1 VDSAETLV
9 PAAEP
14 AALSGWARPF
24 SSPALRAYAAVS
36 VLSLLISLY
45 LTWHLPGGFGQRMI
59 AGNPDDV
66 RLFEWYLVH
75 GPWAVFHGHDPL
87 LFATMNAP
95 AGVNGMWNTPLLV
108 PALIIYPVTVLAGP
122 LAAYNTLFVLG
133 LAAGPVCAFAL
144 LRRFVARTWAAA
156 VGGLVFG
163 FSPAVLA
170 AGLGHLDLVL
180 IGLLPVILLLVLD
193 LATGRRSAL
202 GGGLALGL
210 AAAAQLFISEEIL
223 FQAGLVVVVCG
234 ALLLLT
240 APGTVT
246 RAGLARLARGGAA
259 AAVVFL
265 IICAGPLWLQL
276 AGPLHQHGSPFTL
289 SFFEADL
296 RGFIEPSHRFW
307 LSTPGSSA
315 FAAHYG
321 GGPAEYLAYLGV
333 PLLLA
338 ALLTGLLRITELWPR
353 LLLGTGLVF
362 ALFSLGSPLL
372 VNGRLTAVRLPWGT
386 AEHWPIFGS
395 ALPDRFAFVIA
406 LAAGGLLAL
415 GLDWLCCPGGAT
427 PRTPRSPLRAE
438 AGGAGRPGGPRR
450 AFAVALVVV
459 CLAPLAARPYAV
471 TPVSQVPAFFA
482 DSTRWLP
489 AGRTVVVLP
498 FPSATQTQ
506 PLAWQAAADMAFQMP
521 GGYFIGPAPGG
532 QAFMGGPGPAPT
544 ADTFIQIQQRMAAPR
559 VTAALRAQFGRDMAY
574 WRASAIVAGP
584 GTRPAL
590 VRFVEQLTGQPPARA
605 GGVLLW
611 RQP

>member
-1 VDSAETLV
+1 MDSAETLV

-14 AALSGWARPF
+14 AALSRWARLL
-24 SSPALRAYAAVS
+24 SRPALRAYAAVS
-36 VLSLLISLY
+36 AVSVLISLY
-45 LTWHLPGGFGQRMI
+45 LTWHLLGGFGQRMI

-75 GPWAVFHGHDPL
+75 GPWAVLHGHDPL

-95 AGVNGMWNTPLLV
+95 AGVNGMWNTTLLV
-108 PALIIYPVTVLAGP
+108 PALIIYPVTALAGP

-144 LRRFVARTWAAA
+144 LRRFTRRDWAAA

-202 GGGLALGL
+202 AGGLALGL

-223 FQAGLVVVVCG
+223 FQAALVVVVCG

-240 APGTVT
+240 APHAIT
-246 RAGLARLARGGAA
+246 RAGLARLARGGAVA
-259 AAVVFL
+259 AAVFL
-265 IICAGPLWLQL
+265 VICAGPLWLQL

-307 LSTPGSSA
+307 LSTPGTSA

-338 ALLTGLLRITELWPR
+338 AVLTGLLRITELWPR
-353 LLLGTGLVF
+353 LLLGAGLVF

-372 VNGRLTAVRLPWGT
+372 VNGRLTAVQLPWGT

-395 ALPDRFAFVIA
+395 ALPGRFAFVIA

-415 GLDWLCCPGGAT
+415 GLDWVA
-427 PRTPRSPLRAE
+427 AHW
-438 AGGAGRPGGPRR
+438 GRPGP
-450 AFAVALVVV
+450 ALAVALALV

-471 TPVSQVPAFFA
+471 TPASKIPSFFNA
-482 DSTRWLP
+482 STRWLP
-489 AGRTVVVLP
+489 AGRTVLVLP
-498 FPSATQTQ
+498 FPTATQTE
-506 PLAWQAAADMAFQMP
+506 PLVWQAAATMAFQMP

-532 QAFMGGPGPAPT
+532 QAFMEGPGPVPT
-544 ADTFIQIQQRMAAPR
+544 ASAFIQVGQGMAAPQ
-559 VTAALRAQFGRDMAY
+559 VTPALRAQFHRDMAY
-574 WRASAIVAGP
+574 WGASAIVAGP

-590 VRFVEQLTGQPPARA
+590 VRLVAELTGRAPARA

>member
-1 VDSAETLV
+1 MDSAGTLPV
-9 PAAEP
+9 AACQAE
-14 AALSGWARPF
+14 AGSRWRL
-24 SSPALRAYAAVS
+24 SPASLAAVRPYAAMAAVS
-36 VLSLLISLY
+36 LFISLY
-45 LTWHLPGGFGQRMI
+45 LTWHLLGGFGQRMI

-75 GPWAVFHGHDPL
+75 GPWALLHGHDPL

-108 PALIIYPVTVLAGP
+108 PALIMAPVTAAAGP

-144 LRRFVARTWAAA
+144 LRRFVRSNWAAA

-180 IGLLPVILLLVLD
+180 IGLLPVILLLVHD
-193 LATGRRSAL
+193 LATGRRAPL
-202 GGGLALGL
+202 TGGLALGL

-223 FQAGLVVVVCG
+223 FQTGLVIVVCG

-240 APGTVT
+240 APRTIS
-246 RAGLARLARGGAA
+246 RAGLGRLARGGAVA
-259 AAVVFL
+259 AGVFL
-265 IICAGPLWLQL
+265 VICAGPLWLQL
-276 AGPLHQHGSPFTL
+276 FGPLHQHGSPFTL

-296 RGFIEPSHRFW
+296 RGFIVPAHRFW
-307 LSTPGSSA
+307 LSTPGSAA

-338 ALLTGLLRITELWPR
+338 ALLTGLLRIADLYAR

-372 VNGRLTAVRLPWGT
+372 VNGRLTAVRLPWGI

-395 ALPDRFAFVIA
+395 ALPDRFAFVVA

-415 GLDWLCCPGGAT
+415 GLDWLGAHWG
-427 PRTPRSPLRAE
+427 LDRA
-438 AGGAGRPGGPRR
+438 GAGRG
-450 AFAVALVVV
+450 
-459 CLAPLAARPYAV
+459 
-471 TPVSQVPAFFA
+471 
-482 DSTRWLP
+482 
-489 AGRTVVVLP
+489 AGAGV
-498 FPSATQTQ
+498 
-506 PLAWQAAADMAFQMP
+506 
-521 GGYFIGPAPGG
+521 
-532 QAFMGGPGPAPT
+532 PGPT
-544 ADTFIQIQQRMAAPR
+544 GR
-559 VTAALRAQFGRDMAY
+559 AALRGN
-574 WRASAIVAGP
+574 P
-584 GTRPAL
+584 GQHNP
-590 VRFVEQLTGQPPARA
+590 
-605 GGVLLW
+605 VLL
-611 RQP
+611 

>member
-1 VDSAETLV
+1 MDSAETLV

-14 AALSGWARPF
+14 AALSRWARLF
-24 SSPALRAYAAVS
+24 SRPALRAYAAVS
-36 VLSLLISLY
+36 AVSVVISLY
-45 LTWHLPGGFGQRMI
+45 LTWHLLGGFGQRMI

-75 GPWAVFHGHDPL
+75 GPWAVLHGHDPL

-95 AGVNGMWNTPLLV
+95 AGVNGMWNTTLLV
-108 PALIIYPVTVLAGP
+108 PALIIYPVTALAGP

-144 LRRFVARTWAAA
+144 LRRFTRRDWAAA

-202 GGGLALGL
+202 AGGLALGL

-240 APGTVT
+240 APGTVS

-259 AAVVFL
+259 AAAVFL
-265 IICAGPLWLQL
+265 VICAGPLWLQL

-338 ALLTGLLRITELWPR
+338 ALLAGLLRITELWPR
-353 LLLGTGLVF
+353 LLLGAGLVF

-395 ALPDRFAFVIA
+395 ALPDRFAFVVA

-415 GLDWLCCPGGAT
+415 ALDWVAARSDRTGPALAGA
-427 PRTPRSPLRAE
+427 L
-438 AGGAGRPGGPRR
+438 
-450 AFAVALVVV
+450 ALV

-471 TPVSQVPAFFA
+471 TPASTIPSFFNA
-482 DSTRWLP
+482 STRWLP

-544 ADTFIQIQQRMAAPR
+544 ANTFIQIQQGTPAPQ
-559 VTAALRAQFGRDMAY
+559 VTPALRAQFGRDMAY

-590 VRFVEQLTGQPPARA
+590 VRFVEQLTGQAPARA

>member
-1 VDSAETLV
+1 MDSADTLV

-14 AALSGWARPF
+14 AALSRWARRATPE
-24 SSPALRAYAAVS
+24 LRAYAALSAV
-36 VLSLLISLY
+36 SLLISLY
-45 LTWHLPGGFGQRMI
+45 LTWHLLGGFGQRMI

-75 GPWAVFHGHDPL
+75 GPWAVAHGHDPL

-108 PALIIYPVTVLAGP
+108 PALIMTPVTWLAGP
-122 LAAYNTLFVLG
+122 LAGYNTLFVLG
-133 LAAGPVCAFAL
+133 LAAGPVGAFAL
-144 LRRFVARTWAAA
+144 LRRFVASPWAAA

-180 IGLLPVILLLVLD
+180 IGLLPVILMLVHD
-193 LATGRRSAL
+193 LATGRRGPLA
-202 GGGLALGL
+202 GGLALGL
-210 AAAAQLFISEEIL
+210 AAAGQLFISEEIL
-223 FQAGLVVVVCG
+223 FQAGLVVVACG

-246 RAGLARLARGGAA
+246 RAGLARLARGGAV
-259 AAVVFL
+259 AAVMFL
-265 IICAGPLWLQL
+265 VVCAGPLWLQL

-307 LSTPGSSA
+307 LSTPGSAA

-321 GGPAEYLAYLGV
+321 GGPAEYLAYLGL

-338 ALLTGLLRITELWPR
+338 ALLTGLLRITELYPR
-353 LLLGTGLVF
+353 LLLGTGLIF

-372 VNGRLTAVRLPWGT
+372 VNGRLTAVRLPWGI

-395 ALPDRFAFVIA
+395 ALPDRFAFVVA
-406 LAAGGLLAL
+406 LAAAGLLAL
-415 GLDWLCCPGGAT
+415 ALDWLLAHGG
-427 PRTPRSPLRAE
+427 RARWGM
-438 AGGAGRPGGPRR
+438 AA
-450 AFAVALVVV
+450 ALAAV
-459 CLAPLAARPYAV
+459 CLAPLAPRPYPV
-471 TPVSQVPAFFA
+471 TPASTIPFFFNA
-482 DSTRWLP
+482 TARWLP

-498 FPSATQTQ
+498 FPTATQTQ
-506 PLAWQAAADMAFQMP
+506 PLAWQAAAKMSFQMP

-532 QAFMGGPGPAPT
+532 QAFMGGPGPVPT
-544 ADTFIQIQQRMAAPR
+544 ASTFIQIQQGTPAPR
-559 VTAALRAQFGRDMAY
+559 VTPALRAQFGRDMAY

-584 GTRPAL
+584 GARAAL
-590 VRFVEQLTGQPPARA
+590 VRFVQQLTGRAPVRA

>member
-1 VDSAETLV
+1 MAGSWVSHPV
-9 PAAEP
+9 
-14 AALSGWARPF
+14 
-24 SSPALRAYAAVS
+24 LRAYAAV
-36 VLSLLISLY
+36 VAVSLLISVY
-45 LTWHLPGGFGQRMI
+45 LTWHLLGGIGQRMI

-75 GPWAVFHGHDPL
+75 GPWALLHGHDPL

-108 PALIIYPVTVLAGP
+108 PALIMTPVTAAAGP

-144 LRRFVARTWAAA
+144 LRRFARSDWAAA

-180 IGLLPVILLLVLD
+180 IGLLPVILLLVHD
-193 LATGRRSAL
+193 LATGRRRAL
-202 GGGLALGL
+202 AGGLALGL

-223 FQAGLVVVVCG
+223 FQAGLVIVVCG

-240 APGTVT
+240 APGTVS
-246 RAGLARLARGGAA
+246 RAGLGRLARGGAVA
-259 AAVVFL
+259 AGVFL

-276 AGPLHQHGSPFTL
+276 FGPLHQHGTPFTL

-296 RGFIEPSHRFW
+296 RGFIVPAHRFW
-307 LSTPGSSA
+307 LSTPGSAA

-333 PLLLA
+333 PLLLT
-338 ALLTGLLRITELWPR
+338 ALATGLLRIGDLPAR

-372 VNGRLTAVRLPWGT
+372 VNGRLTAVRLPWGI

-395 ALPDRFAFVIA
+395 ALPDRFAFVVA

-415 GLDWLCCPGGAT
+415 GLDWLGAHWGLT
-427 PRTPRSPLRAE
+427 
-438 AGGAGRPGGPRR
+438 GRGL
-450 AFAVALVVV
+450 AVALAVV
-459 CLAPLAARPYAV
+459 CLAPLAARPYPV
-471 TPVSQVPAFFA
+471 TPASTIPSFFNA
-482 DSTRWLP
+482 STRWLP
-489 AGRTVVVLP
+489 LAAPWSCCRTRRPHRPSRWPGRPPRTWRSRCRAATSSARLRAARRSWKAP
-498 FPSATQTQ
+498 GRPRRPARSSRPGRPRRRRRSPRRCAPSSGGT
-506 PLAWQAAADMAFQMP
+506 WRP
-521 GGYFIGPAPGG
+521 GGPA
-532 QAFMGGPGPAPT
+532 
-544 ADTFIQIQQRMAAPR
+544 RS
-559 VTAALRAQFGRDMAY
+559 
-574 WRASAIVAGP
+574 W
-584 GTRPAL
+584 
-590 VRFVEQLTGQPPARA
+590 PARA
-605 GGVLLW
+605 PARPWSGWSGSSPGGPRCGPAGCCSGGSLSRSGLARPGGLGRLRW
-611 RQP
+611 LGRLGRPG

>member
-1 VDSAETLV
+1 V
-9 PAAEP
+9 
-14 AALSGWARPF
+14 
-24 SSPALRAYAAVS
+24 LRAYAAVS

-45 LTWHLPGGFGQRMI
+45 LTWHLLGGFGQRMI

-66 RLFEWYLVH
+66 RLFLWYLVH
-75 GPWAVFHGHDPL
+75 GPWALLHGHDPL
-87 LFATMNAP
+87 LFAAMNAP

-108 PALIIYPVTVLAGP
+108 PALIMTPVTALAGP

-144 LRRFVARTWAAA
+144 LRRFVASDWAAA

-180 IGLLPVILLLVLD
+180 IGLMPVILLLAGD
-193 LATGRRSAL
+193 LATGRRAPL
-202 GGGLALGL
+202 TGGLALGL

-223 FQAGLVVVVCG
+223 FQTGLVIVVSG
-234 ALLLLT
+234 AVLLLT
-240 APGTVT
+240 APRTVT
-246 RAGLARLARGGAA
+246 RAGLGRLARGGAL

-265 IICAGPLWLQL
+265 VVCAGPLWLQL
-276 AGPLHQHGSPFTL
+276 FGPLHQHGSPFTL

-296 RGFIEPSHRFW
+296 RGFIVPSHRFW

-338 ALLTGLLRITELWPR
+338 ALLTGLLRIRDLHAR

-372 VNGRLTAVRLPWGT
+372 TGGRLTTVRLPWGI

-395 ALPDRFAFVIA
+395 ALPDRFAFVVA
-406 LAAGGLLAL
+406 LAAGGLLAM
-415 GLDWLCCPGGAT
+415 GLDWL
-427 PRTPRSPLRAE
+427 
-438 AGGAGRPGGPRR
+438 AGRWGLTGRVL
-450 AFAVALVVV
+450 AVALAVV

-471 TPVSQVPAFFA
+471 TPASKIPSFFNA
-482 DSTRWLP
+482 STRWLP
-489 AGRTVVVLP
+489 AGRTVLVLP
-498 FPSATQTQ
+498 YPTATQTQ

-532 QAFMGGPGPAPT
+532 QAFMEGTGPAPT
-544 ADTFIQIQQRMAAPR
+544 ASTFIQVQQGTTAPA
-559 VTAALRAQFGRDMAY
+559 VTTALRAQFGRDMAY

-584 GTRPAL
+584 GTSPAL
-590 VRFVEQLTGQPPARA
+590 VRLVAQLTGRAPVQA

>member
-1 VDSAETLV
+1 MDSADTL
-9 PAAEP
+9 PARAGQAEAGP
-14 AALSGWARPF
+14 RWRPSLAALAPY
-24 SSPALRAYAAVS
+24 PAVS
-36 VLSLLISLY
+36 AISLAISLY
-45 LTWHLPGGFGQRMI
+45 LTWHLLGGFGQRMI
-59 AGNPDDV
+59 GGNPDDV

-75 GPWAVFHGHDPL
+75 GPWAVWHGHDPL

-108 PALIIYPVTVLAGP
+108 PALIITPVTALVGP

-133 LAAGPVCAFAL
+133 LATGPVCGFAL
-144 LRRFVARTWAAA
+144 LRRFTAHTWTAA

-180 IGLLPVILLLVLD
+180 IGLLPVILLLVHD
-193 LATGRRSAL
+193 LATGRRAPL
-202 GGGLALGL
+202 AGGLALGL

-223 FQAGLVVVVCG
+223 FQAGLVIVVG
-234 ALLLLT
+234 GGLLLLT
-240 APGTVT
+240 APGTVSP
-246 RAGLARLARGGAA
+246 AGLGRLARGGAV

-265 IICAGPLWLQL
+265 VICAGPLWLQL
-276 AGPLHQHGSPFTL
+276 FGPLHQHGSPFTL

-296 RGFIEPSHRFW
+296 RGFLEPSHRFW
-307 LSTPGSSA
+307 LSTPASSA

-338 ALLTGLLRITELWPR
+338 ALLTGLLRITELYPR

-372 VNGRLTAVRLPWGT
+372 LNGRLTAVGLPWGI

-395 ALPDRFAFVIA
+395 ALPGRFAFVVA

-415 GLDWLCCPGGAT
+415 ALDWLA
-427 PRTPRSPLRAE
+427 PRW
-438 AGGAGRPGGPRR
+438 GRTGPVL
-450 AFAVALVVV
+450 AVALALV
-459 CLAPLAARPYAV
+459 CLVPLAARPYQV
-471 TPVSQVPAFFA
+471 TPASTIPPFFNA
-482 DSTRWLP
+482 SARWLP

-498 FPSATQTQ
+498 YPTATQTQ

-532 QAFMGGPGPAPT
+532 QAFMGGPGPVPT
-544 ADTFIQIQQRMAAPR
+544 ASTFLQIEQGSPAPP
-559 VTAALRAQFGRDMAY
+559 VTPALRAQFRQDMAY

-584 GTRPAL
+584 GASPAL
-590 VRFVEQLTGQPPARA
+590 VSFVQRLTGRAPVRA

>member
-1 VDSAETLV
+1 VDSADTLPV
-9 PAAEP
+9 RAGQAAAGP
-14 AALSGWARPF
+14 RWRPSLAGLAPYAALSA
-24 SSPALRAYAAVS
+24 
-36 VLSLLISLY
+36 LSLAVSLY
-45 LTWHLPGGFGQRMI
+45 LAWHLLGGFGQRMI

-75 GPWAVFHGHDPL
+75 GPWAVLHGHDPL

-108 PALIIYPVTVLAGP
+108 PALIMYPVTALVGP

-133 LAAGPVCAFAL
+133 LATGPVCAFAL

-180 IGLLPVILLLVLD
+180 IGLLPVILMLVLD
-193 LATGRRSAL
+193 LATGRRAAL

-223 FQAGLVVVVCG
+223 FQAGLVIVVGG

-240 APGTVT
+240 APRTVS
-246 RAGLARLARGGAA
+246 RAGLARLARGGAV

-265 IICAGPLWLQL
+265 VICAGPLWLQL

-307 LSTPGSSA
+307 LSTPASSA

-321 GGPAEYLAYLGV
+321 GGPAEYLAYLGL

-338 ALLTGLLRITELWPR
+338 ALLTGLLRIRELYPR

-372 VNGRLTAVRLPWGT
+372 VNSRLTAVGLPWGI

-395 ALPDRFAFVIA
+395 ALPDRFAFVVA
-406 LAAGGLLAL
+406 LAVGGLLAL
-415 GLDWLCCPGGAT
+415 ALAGL
-427 PRTPRSPLRAE
+427 
-438 AGGAGRPGGPRR
+438 AGRWGRTGPML
-450 AFAVALVVV
+450 AAALALV
-459 CLAPLAARPYAV
+459 CLVPLAARPYAV
-471 TPVSQVPAFFA
+471 TPASNIPSFFNA
-482 DSTRWLP
+482 STRWLP
-489 AGRTVVVLP
+489 PGRTVVVLP
-498 FPSATQTQ
+498 FPTATQTQ

-544 ADTFIQIQQRMAAPR
+544 ASTFIQIQQGSAAPR
-559 VTAALRAQFGRDMAY
+559 VTPALRAQFRQDMAY

-584 GTRPAL
+584 GASPAL
-590 VRFVEQLTGQPPARA
+590 VSFVQRLTGRAPVRA

>member
-1 VDSAETLV
+1 MDSADTLPV
-9 PAAEP
+9 AAGRAE
-14 AALSGWARPF
+14 AGSRWRP
-24 SSPALRAYAAVS
+24 SRAGLATVAPYAAVAA
-36 VLSLLISLY
+36 VSLVISLY
-45 LTWHLPGGFGQRMI
+45 LTWHLLGGFGQRMI

-75 GPWAVFHGHDPL
+75 GPWAVRHGHDPL
-87 LFATMNAP
+87 LFTTMNAP

-108 PALIIYPVTVLAGP
+108 PALIISPVTVLAGP

-144 LRRFVARTWAAA
+144 LRRFVRSDWAAA

-180 IGLLPVILLLVLD
+180 IGLMPVILMLVLD
-193 LATGRRSAL
+193 LATGRRAAL

-223 FQAGLVVVVCG
+223 FQAGLIVVVCG

-240 APGTVT
+240 APRTIT
-246 RAGLARLARGGAA
+246 RAGLARLARGGAV
-259 AAVVFL
+259 AAVAFL
-265 IICAGPLWLQL
+265 VICAGPLWLQL

-307 LSTPGSSA
+307 LSTPASSA

-321 GGPAEYLAYLGV
+321 GGPAEYLAYLGL

-338 ALLTGLLRITELWPR
+338 ALLTGLLRIRELYPR
-353 LLLGTGLVF
+353 LLLGTGLLF

-372 VNGRLTAVRLPWGT
+372 VNGRLTTVRLPWGT

-395 ALPDRFAFVIA
+395 ALPDRFAFVVA

-415 GLDWLCCPGGAT
+415 GLDWLAAHWG
-427 PRTPRSPLRAE
+427 RT
-438 AGGAGRPGGPRR
+438 GP
-450 AFAVALVVV
+450 ALAAALALV
-459 CLAPLAARPYAV
+459 CLAPLAARPYTV
-471 TPVSQVPAFFA
+471 TPASKTPLFFNA
-482 DSTRWLP
+482 STRWLP
-489 AGRTVVVLP
+489 AGRTVLVLP
-498 FPSATQTQ
+498 YPTATQTQ
-506 PLAWQAAADMAFQMP
+506 PLAWQAAAGMAFQLP

-532 QAFMGGPGPAPT
+532 QAFMAGPGPVPT
-544 ADTFIQIQQRMAAPR
+544 ASTFIQVQQGMAAPQ
-559 VTAALRAQFGRDMAY
+559 VTPALRAQFRRDMAY

-590 VRFVEQLTGQPPARA
+590 ARLVAELTGRAPAGLA
-605 GGVLLW
+605 ACCSGGS
-611 RQP
+611 PSGEES

>member
-1 VDSAETLV
+1 MDILTSAT
-9 PAAEP
+9 EP
-14 AALSGWARPF
+14 AARPARW
-24 SSPALRAYAAVS
+24 PASWVSHPVLRAYAAV
-36 VLSLLISLY
+36 VAVSLLISVY
-45 LTWHLPGGFGQRMI
+45 LTWHLLGGIGQRMI

-75 GPWAVFHGHDPL
+75 GPWALLHGHDPL

-108 PALIIYPVTVLAGP
+108 PALIMTPVTAAAGP

-144 LRRFVARTWAAA
+144 LRRFARSDWAAA

-180 IGLLPVILLLVLD
+180 IGLLPVILLLVHD
-193 LATGRRSAL
+193 LATGRRRAL
-202 GGGLALGL
+202 AGGLALGL

-223 FQAGLVVVVCG
+223 FQAGLVIVVCG

-240 APGTVT
+240 APGTVS
-246 RAGLARLARGGAA
+246 RAGLGRLARGGAVA
-259 AAVVFL
+259 AGVFL

-276 AGPLHQHGSPFTL
+276 FGPLHQHGTPFTL

-296 RGFIEPSHRFW
+296 RGFIVPAHRFW
-307 LSTPGSSA
+307 LSTPGSAA

-333 PLLLA
+333 PLLLT
-338 ALLTGLLRITELWPR
+338 ALATGLLRIGDLPAR

-372 VNGRLTAVRLPWGT
+372 VNGRLTAVRLPWGI

-395 ALPDRFAFVIA
+395 ALPDRFAFVVA

-415 GLDWLCCPGGAT
+415 GLDWLGAHWGLT
-427 PRTPRSPLRAE
+427 
-438 AGGAGRPGGPRR
+438 GRGL
-450 AFAVALVVV
+450 AVALAVV
-459 CLAPLAARPYAV
+459 CLAPLAARPYPV
-471 TPVSQVPAFFA
+471 TPASTIPSFFNA
-482 DSTRWLP
+482 STRWLP

-498 FPSATQTQ
+498 YPTATQTQ

-532 QAFMGGPGPAPT
+532 QAFMEGPGPAPT
-544 ADTFIQIQQRMAAPR
+544 ASTFIQAGQGSAAPQ
-559 VTAALRAQFGRDMAY
+559 VTPALRAQFWRDMAA

-584 GTRPAL
+584 GTSPAL
-590 VRFVEQLTGQPPARA
+590 VRLVRQLTGRAPVRA

>member
-1 VDSAETLV
+1 MDSPDILA
-9 PAAEP
+9 PATEP
-14 AALSGWARPF
+14 AARHRPTRWV
-24 SSPALRAYAAVS
+24 SHPVLRAYAGVAAVS
-36 VLSLLISLY
+36 VLISLY
-45 LTWHLPGGFGQRMI
+45 LTWHLLGGFGQRMI

-75 GPWAVFHGHDPL
+75 GPWAVWHGHDPL

-108 PALIIYPVTVLAGP
+108 PALIMTPVTGLAGP

-144 LRRFVARTWAAA
+144 LRRFVASAWAAA

-180 IGLLPVILLLVLD
+180 IGLMPVMLLLVLD
-193 LATGRRSAL
+193 LATGRRAPL
-202 GGGLALGL
+202 TGGLALGL

-223 FQAGLVVVVCG
+223 LQTALVVVVCG

-240 APGTVT
+240 APGTVS
-246 RAGLARLARGGAA
+246 RAGLGRLARGGAVA
-259 AAVVFL
+259 AGVFL
-265 IICAGPLWLQL
+265 VICAGPLWLQL
-276 AGPLHQHGSPFTL
+276 FGPLHQHGSPFTL

-296 RGFIEPSHRFW
+296 RGFIVPAHRFW
-307 LSTPGSSA
+307 LSTPASSA

-338 ALLTGLLRITELWPR
+338 ALLTGLLRITELPAR

-372 VNGRLTAVRLPWGT
+372 VNGRLTAVRLPWGV

-395 ALPDRFAFVIA
+395 ALPDRFAFVVA

-415 GLDWLCCPGGAT
+415 GLDWLAGHWGMGG
-427 PRTPRSPLRAE
+427 RVL
-438 AGGAGRPGGPRR
+438 
-450 AFAVALVVV
+450 AVLLAVV
-459 CLAPLAARPYAV
+459 CLAPLAARPYPV
-471 TPVSQVPAFFA
+471 TPASKIPPFFNA
-482 DSTRWLP
+482 STRWQP

-498 FPSATQTQ
+498 YPTATQTQ

-532 QAFMGGPGPAPT
+532 QAFMEGAGPVPT
-544 ADTFIQIQQRMAAPR
+544 ASTFIQVQQGLPAPQ
-559 VTAALRAQFGRDMAY
+559 VTPALRAQFERDMAY
-574 WRASAIVAGP
+574 WRASAMVAGP
-584 GTRPAL
+584 GTSPAL
-590 VRFVEQLTGQPPARA
+590 VRLVRQLTGRAPVRA

>member
-1 VDSAETLV
+1 VDSPDTLA
-9 PAAEP
+9 PPTEP
-14 AALSGWARPF
+14 VAGRWWASWAGHPV
-24 SSPALRAYAAVS
+24 LRAYAAMAAV
-36 VLSLLISLY
+36 SLLISLY
-45 LTWHLPGGFGQRMI
+45 LTWHLLGGFGQRMI

-75 GPWAVFHGHDPL
+75 GPWALLHGHDPL

-108 PALIIYPVTVLAGP
+108 PALIMTPVTMTAGP

-144 LRRFVARTWAAA
+144 LRRFVRRNWAAA

-180 IGLLPVILLLVLD
+180 IGLMPVMLLLAGD
-193 LATGRRSAL
+193 LATGRRAPL
-202 GGGLALGL
+202 TGGLALGL
-210 AAAAQLFISEEIL
+210 AAAAQLFIDEEIL
-223 FQAGLVVVVCG
+223 FQTGLVIVVC
-234 ALLLLT
+234 AAVLLLT
-240 APGTVT
+240 APRAIS
-246 RAGLARLARGGAA
+246 RAGLGRLARGGAVA
-259 AAVVFL
+259 AGVFL
-265 IICAGPLWLQL
+265 VLCAGPLWLQL
-276 AGPLHQHGSPFTL
+276 FGPLHQHGSPFTL

-307 LSTPGSSA
+307 LSTPASSA

-338 ALLTGLLRITELWPR
+338 ALLTGLLRITDRHAR

-372 VNGRLTAVRLPWGT
+372 VNGRLTAVRLPWAI
-386 AEHWPIFGS
+386 AEHFPLFAS
-395 ALPDRFAFVIA
+395 ALPDRFAFVVA

-415 GLDWLCCPGGAT
+415 GLDWLAAHWG
-427 PRTPRSPLRAE
+427 RT
-438 AGGAGRPGGPRR
+438 GPVL
-450 AFAVALVVV
+450 AVALAVI

-471 TPVSQVPAFFA
+471 TPASKIPPFFNA
-482 DSTRWLP
+482 STRWLP
-489 AGRTVVVLP
+489 SGRTVLVLP
-498 FPSATQTQ
+498 YPAATQTQ

-532 QAFMGGPGPAPT
+532 QAYMEGPGPATT
-544 ADTFIQIQQRMAAPR
+544 ASIFIQVQQNAAVPR
-559 VTAALRAQFGRDMAY
+559 VTPALRTQFGRDMAY

-590 VRFVEQLTGQPPARA
+590 VTLIRQLTGRAPVRA